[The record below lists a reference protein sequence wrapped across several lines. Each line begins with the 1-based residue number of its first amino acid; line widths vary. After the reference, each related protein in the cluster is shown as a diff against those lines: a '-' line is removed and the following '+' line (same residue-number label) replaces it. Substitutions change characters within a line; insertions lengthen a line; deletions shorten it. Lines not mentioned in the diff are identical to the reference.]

1 MTNNNETAIQ
11 SFFNYETDKRLQER
25 MLKDRCAEWANDA
38 LAYVYSLLSVPIES
52 FIEYIKGIKIQ
63 PIASADV
70 FQFSNFE
77 NATKNLCFKIICSE
91 NAGLS
96 FFEAGKILLDDGIL
110 RKDEAFRKYGE
121 NHIKMAEAIGLAF
134 KNGRTYYLSP
144 IGCVFNRL
152 SSTDQNKLMIRLIL
166 RNKLICQLLSK
177 SLKEAFS
184 LESFLYDLAKSTYVR
199 RKPNIK
205 YVIEILNS
213 SEEYQ
218 FFPITQNIIF

>member
-1 MTNNNETAIQ
+1 MQ
-11 SFFNYETDKRLQER
+11 TDKKLRER
-25 MLKDRCAEWANDA
+25 MLKDCCAEWPNDA
-38 LAYVYSLLSVPIES
+38 LTYVNSLLSVPIES
-52 FIEYIKGIKIQ
+52 FIEHIKSIKRQ

-77 NATKNLCFKIICSE
+77 NATKNLCSKIICAE
-91 NAGLS
+91 NAGLN
-96 FFEAGKILLDDGIL
+96 FIDVGKMLLDDGIS

-144 IGCVFNRL
+144 IGCVFDRL

-166 RNKLICQLLSK
+166 RNKLICQLLSM

-184 LESFLYDLAKSTYVR
+184 LESFLYDLAKSTYIR

-218 FFPITQNIIF
+218 FLPITQNIIF